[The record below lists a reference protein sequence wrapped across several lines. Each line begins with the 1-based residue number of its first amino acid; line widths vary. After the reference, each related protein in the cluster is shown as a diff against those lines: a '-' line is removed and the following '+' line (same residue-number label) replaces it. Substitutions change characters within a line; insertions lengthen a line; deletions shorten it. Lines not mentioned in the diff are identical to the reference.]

1 MIIAAV
7 SNGDQFMRSGI
18 RAAIVGAVAVA
29 ALGLNVAPSSAAGA
43 TSCPRDGHITDGDRC
58 TTLDNGVLSVGT
70 VSAGNYVR
78 VNYYRTG
85 GGSLSAKLGYECS
98 GSSVYSGFIN
108 MNNTP
113 FHYERSWSPSASCA
127 AFYGKLVTSGG
138 TTYITPP
145 ADPC

>member
-1 MIIAAV
+1 M
-7 SNGDQFMRSGI
+7 QSGA
-18 RAAIVGAVAVA
+18 RAAIVGVA
-29 ALGLNVAPSSAAGA
+29 ALAALGINAVPASAAGA
-43 TSCPRDGHITDGDRC
+43 TSCPSDGRITQWDRC
-58 TTLDNGVLSVGT
+58 TSLSNGVLSVRT
-70 VSAGNYVR
+70 QTSGNYVT

-85 GGSLSAKLGYECS
+85 GSSLSARLGYERS

-108 MNNTP
+108 MTSAP
-113 FHYERSWSPSASCA
+113 FHYERSWNVSASCS